1 MCATHCQ
8 WLFGSCT
15 TNFLSKWRFWTVKW
29 PNIPLKPTWHLLNIN
44 LTKSIKGKKWF
55 ACGRWT
61 FKFLNIQNIS
71 NIFLGKL
78 VIISV
83 KNYFFKNAYHRH
95 LRDNWH
101 DDIQMSS
108 RILVSTLKLLSN
120 ILRFYKDRTRQN
132 KISKHKKIFQKI
144 KKSWDKKIKT
154 KKIINNNNF

>member
-1 MCATHCQ
+1 MINWWFRNPNSQHVGPPKTFWVWHIWKKKSDKSYCLCATHCQ

-44 LTKSIKGKKWF
+44 LTKSIKAKKWF

-78 VIISV
+78 LIISV

-95 LRDNWH
+95 LRDNW
-101 DDIQMSS
+101 
-108 RILVSTLKLLSN
+108 RYSN
-120 ILRFYKDRTRQN
+120 V
-132 KISKHKKIFQKI
+132 ISNSNLNTEAFKQHFKIF
-144 KKSWDKKIKT
+144 
-154 KKIINNNNF
+154 